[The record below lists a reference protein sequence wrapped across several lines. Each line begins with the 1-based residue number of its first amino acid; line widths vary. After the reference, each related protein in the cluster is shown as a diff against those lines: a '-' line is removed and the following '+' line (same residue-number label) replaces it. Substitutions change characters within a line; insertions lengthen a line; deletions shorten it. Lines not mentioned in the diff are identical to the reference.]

1 MYFVHF
7 RCALSAAGDE
17 ADEGAEGGGEPEVG
31 LVSVGNG
38 GEGADEEKQEG
49 NAEPWGKSP
58 EVMGETMVS
67 EEDGEHG
74 VG

>member
-1 MYFVHF
+1 MHS
-7 RCALSAAGDE
+7 RCALGAAGKE
-17 ADEGAEGGGEPEVG
+17 ADENAEGGGEPDEG
-31 LVSVGNG
+31 LVFVGNG

-49 NAEPWGKSP
+49 NAEPRGKSP

-67 EEDGEHG
+67 EE